1 MSAGDAPATKPVPVP
16 DAVSAPYWE
25 AANRG
30 VLAIQHC
37 AACERYV
44 HPPEALCPHCQTP
57 DMTFREVSGRARV
70 YTHTIVRDNVTQG
83 FAADEPYVIGIVELA
98 EQERLVLVAN
108 VVGVAPEDVR
118 VGMPL
123 RVTFERLTET
133 IALPQ
138 FEPGEPGEPDGEA

>member
-1 MSAGDAPATKPVPVP
+1 MSGGEAAVTKPVPVP
-16 DAVSAPYWE
+16 DELTAPFWE

-44 HPPEALCPHCQTP
+44 HPPEAVCPHCQST
-57 DMTFREVSGRARV
+57 DLAFREVSGRARV
-70 YTHTIVRDNVTQG
+70 YTHTVVRDNITRG
-83 FAADEPYVIGIVELA
+83 FAEGEPYVIGIIELV

-108 VVGVAPEDVR
+108 VVGVAPEEVR
-118 VGMPL
+118 IGMPL
-123 RVTFERLTET
+123 RVTFERLTDD

-138 FEPGEPGEPDGEA
+138 FEPEEEG

>member
-1 MSAGDAPATKPVPVP
+1 MSGGDAAVTKPVPVP
-16 DAVSAPYWE
+16 DELTAPFWE

-37 AACERYV
+37 TACERYV
-44 HPPEALCPHCQTP
+44 HPPEAVCPDCEAS
-57 DMTFREVSGRARV
+57 DLTFREVSGRARV
-70 YTHTIVRDNVTQG
+70 YTHTVVRDNVTQG
-83 FAADEPYVIGIVELA
+83 FAEDEPYVIGIIELV

-118 VGMPL
+118 IGMPL
-123 RVTFERLTET
+123 RVTFERLTDE

-138 FEPGEPGEPDGEA
+138 FMPDEAD

>member
-1 MSAGDAPATKPVPVP
+1 MSAGDASVSKPVPVP
-16 DAVSAPYWE
+16 DEITAPFWE

-37 AACERYV
+37 GACERYI
-44 HPPEALCPHCQTP
+44 HPPAAICPHCQAT
-57 DMTFREVSGRARV
+57 DMRFREVSGRARV

-83 FAADEPYVIGIVELA
+83 FAPDEPYVIGIIELV

-108 VVGVAPEDVR
+108 VVGVKPEDVS

-123 RVTFERLTET
+123 RVTFERLNDE

-138 FEPGEPGEPDGEA
+138 FTPDGGD

>member
-1 MSAGDAPATKPVPVP
+1 MSGREAAVTKPVPVP
-16 DAVSAPYWE
+16 DELTAPFWE

-44 HPPEALCPHCQTP
+44 HPPEAVCPHCQAANLA
-57 DMTFREVSGRARV
+57 FREVSGRACV
-70 YTHTIVRDNVTQG
+70 YTHTVVRDNITRG
-83 FAADEPYVIGIVELA
+83 FAEGEPYVIGIIELV

-108 VVGVAPEDVR
+108 VVGVAPEEVR
-118 VGMPL
+118 IGMPL
-123 RVTFERLTET
+123 RVTFERLTDD

-138 FEPGEPGEPDGEA
+138 FEPEEGG

>member
-1 MSAGDAPATKPVPVP
+1 MSAGSASVSKPVPVP
-16 DAVSAPYWE
+16 DEITAPFWE

-37 AACERYV
+37 SACERYV
-44 HPPEALCPHCQTP
+44 HPPAAVCPHCQAT
-57 DMTFREVSGRARV
+57 DLRFREVSGRARV

-83 FAADEPYVIGIVELA
+83 FAPDEPYVIGIIELV

-108 VVGVAPEDVR
+108 VVGVRPEDVS

-123 RVTFERLTET
+123 RVTFERLNDE

-138 FEPGEPGEPDGEA
+138 FTPDDGN

>member
-1 MSAGDAPATKPVPVP
+1 MSAEGAPVTKPVPVP
-16 DAVSAPYWE
+16 DEVTAPFWE

-37 AACERYV
+37 ESCDYYV
-44 HPPEALCPHCQTP
+44 HPPEALCPRCQATELR
-57 DMTFREVSGRARV
+57 FREVSGRARV
-70 YTHTIVRDNVTQG
+70 YTHTVVRDNVTQG
-83 FAADEPYVIGIVELA
+83 FAADEPYVIGIIELA

-118 VGMPL
+118 IGMPL
-123 RVTFERLTET
+123 RVTFERLTDD

-138 FEPGEPGEPDGEA
+138 FEPDGEA

>member
-1 MSAGDAPATKPVPVP
+1 MSAEGAPVTKPVPVP
-16 DAVSAPYWE
+16 DEVTGPFWE
-25 AANRG
+25 AASRG

-37 AACERYV
+37 AACDYYV
-44 HPPEALCPHCQTP
+44 HPPEALCPRCQAP
-57 DMTFREVSGRARV
+57 DLGFREVSGRARV

-83 FAADEPYVIGIVELA
+83 FAADEPYVIGIIELA

-118 VGMPL
+118 IGMPL
-123 RVTFERLTET
+123 RVTFERLTDH

-138 FEPGEPGEPDGEA
+138 FEPDGEA

>member
-1 MSAGDAPATKPVPVP
+1 MSAGETAPTKPVPVP
-16 DAVSAPYWE
+16 DAITAPFWE

-37 AACERYV
+37 EACQRYI
-44 HPPEALCPHCQTP
+44 HPPEALCPECQSL
-57 DMTFREVSGRARV
+57 DLTFREVSGRARV

-83 FAADEPYVIGIVELA
+83 FAADEPYVIGIIELV

-123 RVTFERLTET
+123 RVTFERLTDE

-138 FEPGEPGEPDGEA
+138 FTPDEGD

>member
-1 MSAGDAPATKPVPVP
+1 MSAEGAPVTKPVPVP
-16 DAVSAPYWE
+16 DEVTAPFWE

-37 AACERYV
+37 ESCDYYV
-44 HPPEALCPHCQTP
+44 HPPEALCPRCQAT
-57 DMTFREVSGRARV
+57 DLRFREVSGRARV

-83 FAADEPYVIGIVELA
+83 FAADEPYVIGIIELA

-118 VGMPL
+118 IGMPL
-123 RVTFERLTET
+123 RVTFERLTDD

-138 FEPGEPGEPDGEA
+138 FEPDGEA

>member
-1 MSAGDAPATKPVPVP
+1 MSGDRGTVTKPVPVP
-16 DAVSAPYWE
+16 DAITAPFWE

-37 AACERYV
+37 GACDSYI
-44 HPPEALCPHCQTP
+44 HPPAALCPDCQAP
-57 DMTFREVSGRARV
+57 DLTFWEVSGRGRV

-83 FAADEPYVIGIVELA
+83 FAQDEPYVIGIIELA

-118 VGMPL
+118 VGMPV
-123 RVTFERLTET
+123 RVTFERLTES

-138 FEPGEPGEPDGEA
+138 FEPDEGD

>member
-1 MSAGDAPATKPVPVP
+1 MSAGESAITKPVPVP
-16 DAVSAPYWE
+16 DAITAPFWE

-37 AACERYV
+37 EACRRYI
-44 HPPEALCPHCQTP
+44 HPPEALCPDCQAP
-57 DMTFREVSGRARV
+57 DLAFREVSGRARV

-83 FAADEPYVIGIVELA
+83 FAQDEPYVIGIIELV

-118 VGMPL
+118 IGMPL
-123 RVTFERLTET
+123 RVTFERLTDE

-138 FEPGEPGEPDGEA
+138 FTPDEGD

>member
-1 MSAGDAPATKPVPVP
+1 MSAGDTPVTKPLPVP
-16 DAVSAPYWE
+16 DQVSAPFWE

-37 AACERYV
+37 EACEYYI
-44 HPPEALCPHCQTP
+44 HPPEALCPRCQTP
-57 DMTFREVSGRARV
+57 DLEFREVSGRARL
-70 YTHTIVRDNVTQG
+70 YTHTVVRDNVTQG
-83 FAADEPYVIGIVELA
+83 FAKDEPYVIGIIELF

-108 VVGVAPEDVR
+108 VVNVAPGDVR
-118 VGMPL
+118 IGMPL

-138 FEPGEPGEPDGEA
+138 FEPDEEG